1 MNIIIY
7 TKAQC
12 PNCVTAKQLIKSK
25 GLDYIERNI
34 DDPGERVAFSML
46 YPDIRQ
52 MPQIFINNQRVGGL
66 SGLQVALTQIE
77 GKNAHTPV

>member
-12 PNCVTAKQLIKSK
+12 PNCVSAKQLLKSK
-25 GLDYIERNI
+25 GLEYEEFNVDTRAVM
-34 DDPGERVAFSML
+34 DLFQKT
-46 YPDIRQ
+46 YPEARQ

-66 SGLQVALTQIE
+66 AGLQAALKQVGI
-77 GKNAHTPV
+77 